1 MKKTIIL
8 LLAIVATMS
17 LSAQKYALHFGAVD
31 GPVIA
36 AGDTAEYTT
45 TDMDMNVM
53 HMAFLYVYIENLTMV
68 NLVTDNL
75 IEVAEGPS
83 DLITEICAGGNCP
96 QQGVYTLVPG
106 DNPDMPLTIEPHL
119 LPEYGGQHILYRIT
133 VGEGENLENSITVY
147 VKVHVS
153 ATSGINRVVNHN
165 AVKVYPNPTR
175 GKVTVGNQEYDLSGR
190 AAGVYYLP
198 AESGA
203 ARVIKL

>member
-1 MKKTIIL
+1 
-8 LLAIVATMS
+8 
-17 LSAQKYALHFGAVD
+17 
-31 GPVIA
+31 
-36 AGDTAEYTT
+36 
-45 TDMDMNVM
+45 
-53 HMAFLYVYIENLTMV
+53 
-68 NLVTDNL
+68 
-75 IEVAEGPS
+75 
-83 DLITEICAGGNCP
+83 
-96 QQGVYTLVPG
+96 
-106 DNPDMPLTIEPHL
+106 MPLTIEPHL

>member
-1 MKKTIIL
+1 MKKSIIL
-8 LLAIVATMS
+8 LLAIMATMT
-17 LSAQKYALHFGAVD
+17 LSAQQYALHFGTVD
-31 GPVIA
+31 GP

-53 HMAFLYVYIENLTMV
+53 HMAFLYVYIENLTMG

-133 VGEGENLENSITVY
+133 VGEGVNLENSITVY
-147 VKVHVS
+147 VKVNMSLS
-153 ATSGINRVVNHN
+153 AQKYALHFG
-165 AVKVYPNPTR
+165 AVDGPLATPQNTP
-175 GKVTVGNQEYDLSGR
+175 
-190 AAGVYYLP
+190 P
-198 AESGA
+198 P
-203 ARVIKL
+203 IWI